1 MTVFE
6 TQKPN
11 FFLDVGWG
19 SIFFFLGISI
29 VSVLWWRF
37 ATIPLLKEKTTEL
50 SIYFLKAFVTIL
62 ALAIS
67 YLNILFAYSF
77 IESMV
82 VWNQYYDAYIS
93 GECEVIEGYVEDF
106 HPMPETLHDRE
117 SFKVSNIYF
126 AYGSSDSRL
135 YYEKCAKDGGYI
147 KQNGIKVKIWYI
159 ITGENGTNLIMR
171 IDILDY

>member
-11 FFLDVGWG
+11 FFVDVGLG
-19 SIFFFLGISI
+19 SVFLFLGISVASI
-29 VSVLWWRF
+29 LCWRF
-37 ATIPLLKEKTTEL
+37 VTIPLLKEKATEL
-50 SIYFLKAFVTIL
+50 SVYFVKAFVMIF
-62 ALAIS
+62 ALVIS
-67 YLNILFAYSF
+67 YMSILFAYSF
-77 IESMV
+77 VESMV
-82 VWNQYYDAYIS
+82 VWDQYYDIYMS
-93 GECEVIEGYVEDF
+93 GECEVVEGYVEDF

-117 SFKVSNIYF
+117 SFKVSNVYF

-147 KQNGIKVKIWYI
+147 NRNGIKVKIWYI
-159 ITGENGTNLIMR
+159 ITAEDSSLIMR